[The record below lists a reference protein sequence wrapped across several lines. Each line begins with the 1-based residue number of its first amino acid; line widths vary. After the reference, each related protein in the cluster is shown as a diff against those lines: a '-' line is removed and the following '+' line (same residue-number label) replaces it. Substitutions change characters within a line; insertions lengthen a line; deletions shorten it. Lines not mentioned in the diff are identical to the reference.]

1 MFKSTPRFSRTRDY
15 EQSLTATSTRLVQ
28 YIPKTLLAYQC
39 KKVELIL
46 KELTAELA
54 RTEDMESQL
63 GIMEKIGDYNRART
77 RLNNEL
83 GRV

>member
-1 MFKSTPRFSRTRDY
+1 LTVKNY
-15 EQSLTATSTRLVQ
+15 EQSMMSASTKLVM
-28 YIPKTLLAYQC
+28 YVPKTLLAYQV
-39 KKVELIL
+39 KKVELYL

-54 RTEDMESQL
+54 RTEDSDRQVE
-63 GIMEKIGDYNRART
+63 IMMRIGEYNRART